1 MGDMKTS
8 TASLLMGV
16 TLVCGVGGCLSGK
29 TSIGE
34 VPDQADD
41 DTTTGAGP
49 VDAGDVDS
57 MSSGATSTTA
67 MTMTT
72 MPMSTE
78 TDSLGTDG
86 TPDTGDTETETGDT
100 GDTGDTDTGGEKFEN
115 CVDPDGASADFT
127 VTVDGEEV
135 NIDYSG
141 FNAPNPV
148 SFFDW
153 DLWDFQPEIDGPCTV
168 TDAQAASVT
177 LACTDVMAIDR
188 SMEITWTTNPSVDS
202 LFVIDETVNLRY
214 VLQHNHDELEHEP
227 TTINHSFVIT
237 AADDLRLAGIDGR
250 YSVYSN
256 LGAAW
261 PSDVLDITTQ
271 SGLCPPSFESSC
283 DNLENTAVIVT
294 DPEGDFVSVMA
305 ANALTLGSHVVI
317 VDHATVMLAV
327 EEDDETGGLG
337 CCCFKPVNERTLR
350 VLVGPPT

>member
-1 MGDMKTS
+1 
-8 TASLLMGV
+8 MGV
-16 TLVCGVGGCLSGK
+16 TLALGVGGCLSGK

-34 VPDQADD
+34 VPDQVDD
-41 DTTTGAGP
+41 DTTTGGDGL
-49 VDAGDVDS
+49 VDAGDADS
-57 MSSGATSTTA
+57 MSSGATNTSGVTTSPI
-67 MTMTT
+67 TTT
-72 MPMSTE
+72 MATG

-86 TPDTGDTETETGDT
+86 MP
-100 GDTGDTDTGGEKFEN
+100 DTGDTDTDTGDSGDPDTGGQKFEN

-127 VTVDGEEV
+127 VTVDGEDV

-141 FNAPNPV
+141 FFAPNPV

-153 DLWDFQPEIDGPCTV
+153 DDWDALPEIDGPCTV

-188 SMEITWTTNPSVDS
+188 SIEVTWTTNPSIDS

-214 VLQHNHDELEHEP
+214 VLQHNSDELEHEP

-237 AADDLRLAGIDGR
+237 AADGLRLAGIDGR

-261 PSDVLDITTQ
+261 PMDVLDITTQ
-271 SGLCPPSFESSC
+271 SGLCPPSFESTC
-283 DNLENTAVIVT
+283 DNLENAAVIVT

-305 ANALTLGSHVVI
+305 ANALTLGSQVVI
-317 VDHATVMLAV
+317 VDHATVMLSI

-337 CCCFKPVNERTLR
+337 CCCFKPVDERTLR